1 MCLSGWDACMG
12 GVLDWV
18 EWAMCLR
25 GWRASMNGVGVEA
38 VT

>member
-1 MCLSGWDACMG
+1 MCLSGCYACMG

-18 EWAMCLR
+18 EWAMCLH